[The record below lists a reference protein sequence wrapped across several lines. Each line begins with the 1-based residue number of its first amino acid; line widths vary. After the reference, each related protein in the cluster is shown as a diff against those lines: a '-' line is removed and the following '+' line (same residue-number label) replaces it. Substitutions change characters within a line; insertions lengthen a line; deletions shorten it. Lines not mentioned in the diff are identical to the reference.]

1 MKVKFFVF
9 AMTPEQPERV
19 EKEINEF
26 MKDKKILNTHLIEV
40 SQLGIMAV
48 VYEETDTTETY
59 SYITSVSS
67 TVPVETT
74 SGSTVNI
81 Q

>member
-9 AMTPEQPERV
+9 AMTPEQPDKV

-26 MKDKKILNTHLIEV
+26 MKDKKILDTHLIEI

-48 VYEETDTTETY
+48 VYEEDTTETY
-59 SYITSVSS
+59 SYVTSVSS
-67 TVPVETT
+67 TVPIETT

-81 Q
+81 K

>member
-9 AMTPEQPERV
+9 AMTPEQPDKV

-26 MKDKKILNTHLIEV
+26 MKGKRILDTHLIEI

-48 VYEETDTTETY
+48 VYEEDTTETY
-59 SYITSVSS
+59 SYITGMSA
-67 TVPVETT
+67 TVPIETT
-74 SGSTVNI
+74 SGSTVNLP
-81 Q
+81 